1 MRSDQVKVRAT
12 VFDSKA
18 EERVFRSLQSRWSSE
33 LVMYPSLP
41 LAKLISLE
49 EDDRLPAS
57 EQRFFYQTN
66 VDYTFC
72 TPEGRP
78 LFSVE
83 FDGLGGGF
91 SKAGVYLP
99 YRRTRDENRK
109 WKLDTKLRFAAA
121 VRYPLMVVSF
131 EEVRSFGD
139 ESITI
144 LDGIIG
150 QFLAHHKVYDYAQI
164 DPEVWDEYEG
174 LGEYGEWARGEL
186 IQDALT
192 FAEVES
198 KLENDPLA
206 RRAAQEEH
214 AAFGTY
220 DGARYSIESLYD
232 PPLPEALPLP
242 EPLRSADPE
251 YMANFM
257 ARLAAWGK
265 AIRVGCRVT
274 VNTTRSR
281 VVETVW
287 ARNVGHEL
295 GVSPE
300 VVVENAA
307 KYLAFKKARIVAASG
322 ARDAGVRD

>member
-1 MRSDQVKVRAT
+1 MKVRAT

-18 EERVFRSLQSRWSSE
+18 EEKVFRSLQSRWASE
-33 LVMYPSLP
+33 LVLYPSLP
-41 LAKLISLE
+41 LAKVICLE
-49 EDDRLPAS
+49 GDDRLPAS
-57 EQRFFYQTN
+57 EERFFYQTN

-91 SKAGVYLP
+91 SKVGVYIP
-99 YRRTRDENRK
+99 HRPTQDRNRK

-121 VRYPLMVVSF
+121 VRYPLMVISF
-131 EEVRSFGD
+131 EEAQSFDD

-150 QFLAHHKVYDYAQI
+150 QFLAKHKIDDYIQI
-164 DPEVWDEYEG
+164 DAKVWDEYGG
-174 LGEYGEWARGEL
+174 LGEYGEWARNEL

-192 FAEVES
+192 TAEVLSE
-198 KLENDPLA
+198 LENDPLA

-214 AAFGTY
+214 EALGEYDVFRDGT
-220 DGARYSIESLYD
+220 GYSTEWLYD
-232 PPLPEALPLP
+232 PPLPEALPFPGRLI
-242 EPLRSADPE
+242 SAGPE
-251 YMANFM
+251 YMANFN
-257 ARLAAWGK
+257 ARLAAWK
-265 AIRVGCRVT
+265 RAIRVGCRIT
-274 VNTTRSR
+274 VNTPSGS
-281 VVETVW
+281 VVQTVW

-300 VVVENAA
+300 TVVENAA
-307 KYLAFKKARIVAASG
+307 KYLAFKRARVAAGSPVG
-322 ARDAGVRD
+322 DA

>member
-1 MRSDQVKVRAT
+1 MRSDPVKVRPT

-18 EERVFRSLQSRWSSE
+18 EEKVFRSLQSRWSSE
-33 LVMYPSLP
+33 LVLYPSLP
-41 LAKLISLE
+41 LAKLICLE

-57 EQRFFYQTN
+57 ELRFFYQTN

-72 TPEGRP
+72 TPGGRP

-91 SKAGVYLP
+91 SKVGVYIP
-99 YRRTRDENRK
+99 HRKTRDRNRQ
-109 WKLDTKLRFAAA
+109 WKLGTKLRYAAA

-131 EEVRSFGD
+131 EEVRSFDD

-150 QFLAHHKVYDYAQI
+150 QFLAKHKLDDYLTDLQIPDFDDYA
-164 DPEVWDEYEG
+164 G
-174 LGEYGEWARGEL
+174 LGDYGDWAQGEL
-186 IQDALT
+186 IQDAVMG
-192 FAEVES
+192 AEVRS
-198 KLENDPLA
+198 KLDNDPLA
-206 RRAAQEEH
+206 RRAAQEYH
-214 AAFGTY
+214 ALG
-220 DGARYSIESLYD
+220 GGGYSTEWLYD
-232 PPLPEALPLP
+232 PPLPEALPFPKGLISP
-242 EPLRSADPE
+242 GPE
-251 YMANFM
+251 YMANFQ
-257 ARLAAWGK
+257 ARWAAWYK

-274 VNTTRSR
+274 VNTTSGS

-307 KYLAFKKARIVAASG
+307 KYLTFKRARIVTGSRVG
-322 ARDAGVRD
+322 NVE

>member
-1 MRSDQVKVRAT
+1 VKVRAT

-49 EDDRLPAS
+49 EHDLLPAN
-57 EQRFFYQTN
+57 EERFFYQTN

-72 TPEGRP
+72 TPAGRP

-91 SKAGVYLP
+91 SKVGVYIP
-99 YRRTRDENRK
+99 HRKTQDKNRK

-121 VRYPLMVVSF
+121 VKYPLMVVSF
-131 EEVRSFGD
+131 EEVQSFDD

-150 QFLAHHKVYDYAQI
+150 QFLAHHKLYDYARI

-186 IQDALT
+186 IQDALME
-192 FAEVES
+192 AEVLS
-198 KLENDPLA
+198 KLENDLLA
-206 RRAAQEEH
+206 RRAAQEMHE
-214 AAFGTY
+214 ALR
-220 DGARYSIESLYD
+220 DGGGYSTEWLYD

-251 YMANFM
+251 YMANFR
-257 ARLAAWGK
+257 ARWAAWHQ

-274 VNTTRSR
+274 VNTASGR
-281 VVETVW
+281 VEETAW

-295 GVSPE
+295 GISPE

-307 KYLAFKKARIVAASG
+307 KYLAFKRARILTGCRVG
-322 ARDAGVRD
+322 DIN